1 MEGCEQGLVVFTCN
15 LSNLTVQSTPTIG
28 SVPKARDSVPATSVG
43 SLAVE
48 ITSVSVPVLEEEG
61 SGALLPHL
69 AFLVQEVVKLR
80 LKSTDLLKAEPPF
93 GNLNFSFRKELT

>member
-1 MEGCEQGLVVFTCN
+1 MGRSEQGLVVFTRN
-15 LSNLTVQSTPTIG
+15 LSNFTVHSAPAIG

-48 ITSVSVPVLEEEG
+48 IASVSVPALEEEG

-69 AFLVQEVVKLR
+69 AFLVHEVVKLK
-80 LKSTDLLKAEPPF
+80 LKSMDLLKAEPPF
-93 GNLNFSFRKELT
+93 GNLNFSFRDELT